1 MTTTFSRRAAA
12 LIASAG
18 MLAGALLAGCSSI
31 DPTGA
36 GAPQG
41 SATSAGSAPASPASS
56 APGTPSPSAVVAP
69 TLTMTSQ
76 HALNAVLPT
85 DSLTFDVANG
95 TLAGVDVAT
104 SDGTAVPGAV
114 TGSSWKPTRNLV
126 PQTKY
131 VATVTVTA
139 SDNTTRTETRTFS
152 TLKTAIAGYD
162 ILYTGFTLGVGMP
175 AIIQF
180 VSPVETRAMRAEVV
194 KHVSVT
200 SSPKQ
205 EGSWGWV
212 DNRQLM
218 WRPKT
223 YWATGTKVTIN
234 AQLAGVQ
241 TGKNKWIGRDAT
253 GSFSIGDARI
263 SYVNIATHQMRVTKN
278 GKTIKT
284 IPVTTGKQPDYTT
297 RSGIKVIM
305 ERYSHIVMDSTT
317 VDIPKN
323 SPDAYHLDVK
333 WAMRLTW
340 SGEFI
345 HAAPWSVASQGK
357 ANVSHGCTGAS
368 TDNAKWMYDFS
379 RAGDVVVFTG
389 SNRPM
394 TLGNG
399 IGVWNASWSQWKAL
413 AAA

>member
-1 MTTTFSRRAAA
+1 MTTTFRRRTAA
-12 LIASAG
+12 LIAAAG
-18 MLAGALLAGCSSI
+18 LLASVLLAGCSTV
-31 DPTGA
+31 DPTG
-36 GAPQG
+36 GAAPRP
-41 SATSAGSAPASPASS
+41 STSNPATSAAAPDSPEATSPSPA
-56 APGTPSPSAVVAP
+56 ADP
-69 TLTMTSQ
+69 TLTMTTE
-76 HALNAVLPT
+76 HGVDAVLPT
-85 DSLTFDVANG
+85 DTLDFTVANG
-95 TLAGVDVAT
+95 TITGVDVAT
-104 SDGTAVPGAV
+104 SGGSAVAGTL
-114 TGSSWKPTRNLV
+114 TGNRWKPSRNLV

-131 VATVTVTA
+131 VATVTLTA
-139 SDNTTRTETRTFS
+139 SDNTTRTEERPFS
-152 TLKTAIAGYD
+152 TLKTNIAGYD
-162 ILYTGFTLGVGMP
+162 ILYTGFTLGVGIP

-194 KHVSVT
+194 KHVSVA
-200 SSPKQ
+200 SSPRQ

-223 YWATGTKVTIN
+223 YWKSGTKVTVT
-234 AQLAGVQ
+234 ADLAGIQ
-241 TGKNKWIGRDAT
+241 TGKDKWIGRDAT
-253 GSFSIGDARI
+253 GHFSIGDARI
-263 SYVNIATHQMRVTKN
+263 SYVNIATHQMKVTKN

-305 ERYSHIVMDSTT
+305 QRYSHIVMDSTT

-357 ANVSHGCTGAS
+357 ANVSHGCTGVS

-379 RAGDVVVFTG
+379 HAGDVVVFTG

>member
-1 MTTTFSRRAAA
+1 MTPTLTRRAAA
-12 LIASAG
+12 VVASAG
-18 MLAGALLAGCSSI
+18 LLASALLAGCSSI
-31 DPTGA
+31 DPTA
-36 GAPQG
+36 GGTAG
-41 SATSAGSAPASPASS
+41 TSSSASAPASAASS
-56 APGTPSPSAVVAP
+56 AASASPSTVAVP

-85 DSLTFDVANG
+85 DTLTFAATNG
-95 TLAGVDVAT
+95 TVSAVTVAT
-104 SDGTAVPGAV
+104 GSGTAVPGSLSG
-114 TGSSWKPTRNLV
+114 TTWKPTRNLL
-126 PQTKY
+126 PQTDY
-131 VATVTVTA
+131 VATVTLTA
-139 SDNTTRTETRTFS
+139 SDNSTRTETRKFS
-152 TLKTAIAGYD
+152 TLKTTIENYD

-180 VSPVETRAMRAEVV
+180 VQPVETQAMRAEVV
-194 KHVSVT
+194 KNVSVT
-200 SSPKQ
+200 SSPRQ

-218 WRPKT
+218 WRPKD
-223 YWATGTKVTIN
+223 YWTKGTKVTVTAN
-234 AQLAGVQ
+234 LAGIQ
-241 TGKNKWIGRDAT
+241 TGKNSWVGRDAT

-263 SYVNIATHQMRVTKN
+263 SYVNIATHQMRVTEN

-284 IPVTTGKQPDYTT
+284 IPITAGREPDYTT

-305 ERYSHIVMDSTT
+305 QRYSHIVMDSTT

-340 SGEFI
+340 SGEFL
-345 HAAPWSVASQGK
+345 HAAPWSVASQGV
-357 ANVSHGCTGAS
+357 ANVSHGCTGMSDA
-368 TDNAKWMYDFS
+368 NAKWMFDFS

-399 IGVWNASWSQWKAL
+399 IGVWNDSFSQWQAL
-413 AAA
+413 ASV